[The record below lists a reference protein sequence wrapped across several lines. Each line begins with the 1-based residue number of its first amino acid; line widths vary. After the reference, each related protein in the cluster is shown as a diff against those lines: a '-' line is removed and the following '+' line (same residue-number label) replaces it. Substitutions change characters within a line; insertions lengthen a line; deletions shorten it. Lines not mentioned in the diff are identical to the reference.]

1 MPPQLS
7 VLGIGIR
14 GALQFWAV
22 SYKVSKL
29 TNIYT
34 GYMMKYC
41 HLVLLLLVLLA
52 AGCVQLNQAQTGA
65 QVDKQT
71 QLAISAVRDL
81 PNSFAKGDAFTIVP
95 TFVDSSVINTEQT
108 AIYQAYGEA
117 IASALQLAGYQQSAN
132 EQSDFTVVYG
142 LALQQD
148 LSDTA
153 ISENLGVLPGLS
165 SAERLEKGSFLI
177 YIEDSVTN
185 QRIWRGAVQGFVHQ
199 DFSRAQRE
207 QRAVTIVNSVL
218 SSFLNEK

>member
-1 MPPQLS
+1 
-7 VLGIGIR
+7 
-14 GALQFWAV
+14 
-22 SYKVSKL
+22 
-29 TNIYT
+29 
-34 GYMMKYC
+34 MKYC